1 MFTLYRKSDRS
12 VTIVAKNLDIVYM
25 IDTYAAVLTE
35 KQREV
40 LELYYYDDL
49 SLAEIAQN
57 SGISRQGVRDSIKRG
72 EAAMLELEDK
82 LGLAKRMRSLG
93 EKLEA
98 IRVNTQEIV
107 IANDMYTYSNEIKH
121 ATQNIYAALEQIEND

>member
-1 MFTLYRKSDRS
+1 M
-12 VTIVAKNLDIVYM
+12 AKNLNMVYL
-25 IDTYAAVLTE
+25 IDTYAPVLTD

-72 EAAMLELEDK
+72 ETAMLEMEDR
-82 LGLAKRMRSLG
+82 LGLARRMRALG
-93 EKLEA
+93 QQLEA
-98 IRVNTQEIV
+98 IRSNTQEIV
-107 IANDMYTYSNEIKH
+107 IANETYTYSNEIKR
-121 ATQNIYAALEQIEND
+121 ATQNIFSALERIEND